1 MGIVVDFLRAP
12 GPKATPDKVPTSSAT
27 VAFRDRGRVGKTN
40 VSVYRNWSERSE
52 WVRTAINLLK
62 REVSTAEWDITA
74 FDTDQPASPA
84 LARQVKLLFDHPN
97 ARNDSF
103 RGFLEP
109 VIEDILTLD
118 AGCIE
123 QVRSLK
129 LQTVELW
136 PVNGGEIKIDALW
149 DGSNPKAPRYYWYP
163 DQQERAHFRNEE
175 MVYMMAN
182 PATHRV
188 VGLSPLEVLKMT
200 IDAELSGS
208 EYNRKQVISAAPDG
222 ILHLGEEARPEQVEQ
237 FRSYWQAEIAGKGAI
252 AITGGTKNPAFI
264 PFRSS
269 NRDMQFLEWQIYLV
283 RKIAAVFGLTP
294 QDLGVTY
301 DVNRSTSETQSE
313 QTENRG
319 VRPLMSLVQDYF
331 TREIVQDPAFGGPEN
346 NLAFRFLTLNIKENT
361 AKANINKLALAS
373 VPWKTV
379 NEARIDDGREP
390 LGPEYD
396 QLMMVTPT
404 GAVTLSD
411 VPTAREWLTARTKPP
426 PQARTGSS

>member
-1 MGIVVDFLRAP
+1 
-12 GPKATPDKVPTSSAT
+12 
-27 VAFRDRGRVGKTN
+27 
-40 VSVYRNWSERSE
+40 
-52 WVRTAINLLK
+52 
-62 REVSTAEWDITA
+62 
-74 FDTDQPASPA
+74 
-84 LARQVKLLFDHPN
+84 
-97 ARNDSF
+97 
-103 RGFLEP
+103 
-109 VIEDILTLD
+109 
-118 AGCIE
+118 
-123 QVRSLK
+123 
-129 LQTVELW
+129 
-136 PVNGGEIKIDALW
+136 
-149 DGSNPKAPRYYWYP
+149 
-163 DQQERAHFRNEE
+163 
-175 MVYMMAN
+175 
-182 PATHRV
+182 
-188 VGLSPLEVLKMT
+188 
-200 IDAELSGS
+200 
-208 EYNRKQVISAAPDG
+208 
-222 ILHLGEEARPEQVEQ
+222 
-237 FRSYWQAEIAGKGAI
+237 
-252 AITGGTKNPAFI
+252 
-264 PFRSS
+264 
-269 NRDMQFLEWQIYLV
+269 MQFLEWQIYLV

-331 TREIVQDPAFGGPEN
+331 TREIVQDPAFGGSEN